1 MREFRC
7 KNGSDKILIAD
18 ELVKLLQKI
27 RDHYGKPITINSAYR
42 TPAYNKKVG
51 GAKYSQHVQGKAA
64 DIVISGVT
72 PYEVAKY
79 AESLGAGGI
88 GLYNSFTHVD
98 VRPGKSRWDQRSG
111 KQVIVKTFKK

>member
-1 MREFRC
+1 MYH
-7 KNGSDKILIAD
+7 I
-18 ELVKLLQKI
+18 
-27 RDHYGKPITINSAYR
+27 SAYKHFNG
-42 TPAYNKKVG
+42 AANKKVG

-111 KQVIVKTFKK
+111 KQVIVKTFENE

>member
-1 MREFRC
+1 MGYRRQC
-7 KNGSDKILIAD
+7 IVAVRYHI
-18 ELVKLLQKI
+18 
-27 RDHYGKPITINSAYR
+27 SAYKHFNG
-42 TPAYNKKVG
+42 TANKKVG

-111 KQVIVKTFKK
+111 KQVIVKIFKNE